1 MKKDNKGNIIIAVVV
16 SVLLIALVIVIVLTL
31 NKKNK
36 HTDNPGENE
45 ITGEQTET
53 GNLSELESYVAE
65 CQKVTE
71 EEGYKQTYIYH
82 LKVEK
87 DRLTSSLSSVKL
99 EYNDE
104 EMYNA
109 AKENDYG
116 KKMEFDD
123 STKTIEYIDTLEET
137 DFTKDADGNEVNQSY
152 TTYKE
157 ALEKNGYTC
166 TEVNE

>member
-36 HTDNPGENE
+36 QVDTPVENE
-45 ITGEQTET
+45 TPGEQTET
-53 GNLSELESYVAE
+53 GNLSELESYGAE

-71 EEGYKQTYIYH
+71 NEGYKETYINH

-87 DRLTSSLSSVKL
+87 DRLISSLSSVKL
-99 EYNDE
+99 EYTDE
-104 EMYNA
+104 EMYKT

-123 STKTIEYIDTLEET
+123 TAKIIEYIDTLEET
-137 DFTKDADGNEVNQSY
+137 DFTKDAEGNEVNQSY
-152 TTYKE
+152 AAYKE